1 MKTIKIIL
9 MGIFA
14 ISLVTGCGCEKKEE
28 ESQAKE
34 EAKVNTNEGVV
45 KDQVVESF
53 KMENTSLV
61 YENNTTLLE
70 TTVTNTSDKTE
81 YLKEFEIK
89 VMDKDGN
96 EITTL
101 IGFVGESIEAGET
114 KVINSYS
121 GQDLSH
127 AYSISYTVKR

>member
-28 ESQAKE
+28 SQSKE

-101 IGFVGESIEAGET
+101 IGFVGASIEAGET

>member
-9 MGIFA
+9 IGIFA
-14 ISLVTGCGCEKKEE
+14 ISLVTGCGCEKKE

-61 YENNTTLLE
+61 YENGTTLLE

-101 IGFVGESIEAGET
+101 IGFVGASIEAGET